1 MRRTPA
7 AGDRVRQAPGLFL
20 LAATARAP
28 AGARDGGWATHERRA
43 AARAAAH
50 ADEMLAAV
58 ATHTIN
64 TALFDG
70 RRSPHRHALL
80 RRTGTAA
87 DPTSP

>member
-1 MRRTPA
+1 MCFTLSFA
-7 AGDRVRQAPGLFL
+7 AGVMTVVSVLDLWLPI
-20 LAATARAP
+20 ARASLLS
-28 AGARDGGWATHERRA
+28 AVLATGALD
-43 AARAAAH
+43 
-50 ADEMLAAV
+50 